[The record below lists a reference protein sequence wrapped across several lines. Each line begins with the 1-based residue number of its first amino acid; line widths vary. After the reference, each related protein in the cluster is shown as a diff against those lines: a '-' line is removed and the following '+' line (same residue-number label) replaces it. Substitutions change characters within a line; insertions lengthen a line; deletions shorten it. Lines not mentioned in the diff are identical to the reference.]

1 MIYYNSG
8 EEHKGKIE
16 KVLEMEEANG
26 AESHSTSAAAF
37 VEGGVQ
43 DACDDACS
51 ICLEEFC
58 EKEPSTMTNCR
69 HEFHLQCILEWCQ
82 RSSQCPMC
90 WQSISLKDPSS
101 QELLKAVEQERS
113 LRATPR
119 NATIY
124 NHSLGGFEV
133 QRLPLGANNAEL
145 EETIMHHLASAAAMG
160 RPHNIGRREGQRI
173 RISAR
178 GRPHLYVYSAHPSAL
193 PSGSVSASGADT
205 EPAAIAVASPS
216 TPLRSSGDEP
226 SEQTSQYHFVQ
237 TDRNSSLASGSNWR
251 PNRRAIS
258 CINRSASHSSSLNE
272 DDEAGPSDFHSFSES
287 LKSKFN
293 AMSMRYK
300 ESISKSTKGWK
311 ERLFSRTTSMSGIG
325 SEVRREVTAGISS
338 IWERFET
345 RAVGRADQVSMG
357 NNLADGSSTEGSNQN
372 NGERRGRHSVTQ
384 RNIPTSCAASSASG

>member
-1 MIYYNSG
+1 
-8 EEHKGKIE
+8 
-16 KVLEMEEANG
+16 MEEANG
-26 AESHSTSAAAF
+26 GESHSTSAAAF

-51 ICLEEFC
+51 ICLEEFS
-58 EKEPSTMTNCR
+58 EREPSTVTNCR

-101 QELLKAVEQERS
+101 QELLEAVEQERS
-113 LRATPR
+113 LRAAPR

-124 NHSLGGFEV
+124 NHPLGGFEI
-133 QRLPLGANNAEL
+133 QRLPTGANDAEL
-145 EETIMHHLASAAAMG
+145 EERLMHHLAAAAAMG
-160 RPHNIGRREGQRI
+160 RPHHISRREGQRI

-178 GRPHLYVYSAHPSAL
+178 GRPHLYVYSTHPSAL
-193 PSGSVSASGADT
+193 PSGSVSASGGST

-216 TPLRSSGDEP
+216 TPLRSSDDEP

-237 TDRNSSLASGSNWR
+237 TDQNSSLASGSNWR
-251 PNRRAIS
+251 ANRRATS
-258 CINRSASHSSSLNE
+258 CINRSASHSSPLNE
-272 DDEAGPSDFHSFSES
+272 DDEAGPSDFQSFSES
-287 LKSKFN
+287 LKTKFN

-325 SEVRREVTAGISS
+325 SEVRREVSAGISS
-338 IWERFET
+338 IRERFET
-345 RAVGRADQVSMG
+345 RAIDSA
-357 NNLADGSSTEGSNQN
+357 GSATEESSQN
-372 NGERRGRHSVTQ
+372 NAERHGGNSVT
-384 RNIPTSCAASSASG
+384 RGNIPTSCAANSASG